1 MEKDK
6 IFFGEQ
12 GLTST
17 SAQFISNLCKEAY
30 STAEMQLNSLK
41 LYTTKVKLL
50 GSPEESLI
58 ETGRS
63 TVLDIKS
70 ILKDIGDY
78 KAMIAWLREGIS
90 AKERLVKEAKTMT
103 YSDFGIEVPKRPEE
117 PSYIED
123 DDVIAT
129 WSIKQRCRYYYLEAC
144 CATIGQ
150 YIHPKGTF
158 AVEREALKKVM
169 SAPNEVSGS
178 GRDTLIYTREPS
190 VELEEVENTYM
201 NLQQTYRQ
209 YQAELNSMKHEIQT
223 TVLKTNTEFN
233 QRYMAEL
240 NKYNTLM
247 DIARPELQVKI
258 NEAVATASNLKI
270 LIPDALKHTYEEVQ
284 NLGKKK

>member
-6 IFFGEQ
+6 IFFGEA

-17 SAQFISNLCKEAY
+17 SANFCANLCKEQY
-30 STAEMQLNSLK
+30 SMAETELAGLK
-41 LYTTKVKLL
+41 LYTTTVKLL
-50 GSPEESLI
+50 GSSDSSLI
-58 ETGRS
+58 QEGKA
-63 TVLDIKS
+63 TVIDIKS
-70 ILKDIGDY
+70 KLKAIAEC
-78 KAMIAWLREGIS
+78 KSLVAWLREGIA
-90 AKERLVKEAKTMT
+90 AKERLVKEAKAMT
-103 YSDFGIEVPKRPEE
+103 YSDFGIEVPERPQE
-117 PSYIED
+117 PPYIED

-158 AVEREALKKVM
+158 AVERDALKKVI

-178 GRDTLIYTREPS
+178 GRDTLIYTRKPS
-190 VELEEVENTYM
+190 VELEEVENTFM
-201 NLQQTYRQ
+201 NLQQTYRK

-233 QRYMAEL
+233 QRYKAEL
-240 NKYNTLM
+240 DKYNTLM
-247 DIARPELQVKI
+247 DIARQELQVKI
-258 NEAVATASNLKI
+258 NEAVAAASNLKI

>member
-17 SAQFISNLCKEAY
+17 SANFCANLCKEQY
-30 STAEMQLNSLK
+30 STSEAELAGLK
-41 LYTTKVKLL
+41 LYTTTVKLL
-50 GSPEESLI
+50 GSSDSSLI
-58 ETGRS
+58 QEGRA
-63 TVLDIKS
+63 TVIDIKS
-70 ILKDIGDY
+70 KLKEIAEY
-78 KAMIAWLREGIS
+78 KSLVAWIREALA
-90 AKERLVKEAKTMT
+90 AKERLVKEAKTIT
-103 YSDFGIEVPKRPEE
+103 YSDFGIEVPERPQE
-117 PSYIED
+117 PPYIED

-129 WSIKQRCRYYYLEAC
+129 WSIKQRNRYYYLEAC

-158 AVEREALKKVM
+158 AVERDALKKVI

-190 VELEEVENTYM
+190 VELEEVENTFM

-233 QRYMAEL
+233 QRYKTEL
-240 NKYNTLM
+240 DRYNTLM
-247 DIARPELQVKI
+247 DIARQELQVKI